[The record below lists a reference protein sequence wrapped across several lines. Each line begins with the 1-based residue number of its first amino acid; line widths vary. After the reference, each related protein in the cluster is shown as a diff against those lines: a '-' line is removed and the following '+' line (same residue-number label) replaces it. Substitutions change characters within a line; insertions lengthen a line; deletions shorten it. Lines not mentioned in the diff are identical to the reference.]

1 MGQHI
6 IGPFNLDHPF
16 AIIFTLVPAL
26 INFAIFLY
34 VSFSLPKN
42 KLTATFSLFVL
53 MLATWQLADGISH
66 NSLSSGTA
74 AQWFR
79 MSGIPTT
86 GVMVFEVFFALQLA
100 GWYRKVAPVFYYIFL
115 IIPGFLFLMQVAG
128 QLDQYEMT
136 ISPLWNWVASPKPG
150 VYTDLFYLWISLM
163 SVTTLI
169 IFLLHYLN
177 VRTINVKRQQAFL
190 LLIGFAIPVVGGI
203 ISEVLLP
210 LYFHLHS
217 IPLTTPLITTF
228 SVAALIAIKRHGL
241 LEFSPVHQWEKVL
254 KNMSEGVIISDNE
267 GMIVY
272 ANEKFCELVN
282 YSSQELLG
290 RTALSLISD
299 ETSRIIYEEATH
311 ERQSRKS
318 SQYQVLVDKKGEGQL
333 WVNANGFP
341 YLDKAGNVIGSVGVV
356 TDVTELMKT
365 QLELRKKNN
374 DLNVFF
380 YKTAHDFKTPIASMQ
395 GLLECYSKDDNIEE
409 LLHYIRLCVKNLS
422 TIVSRVSQLSV
433 IQQQKVIT
441 AEINCKEQLERLLR
455 ELENENPTFS
465 EIEIRKNI
473 ESEKMVSELFLLNSI
488 LKNLIDNGIKY
499 ADTEKNNP
507 FISISIRED
516 AGMYELIVKDNG
528 QGIPQDI
535 QEKIF
540 DMFYRGNDKSKGA
553 GLGLYIVKS
562 AVEKLN
568 GTISVKSG
576 LKEGSEFTVLLPVPG

>member
-1 MGQHI
+1 MGQHTL
-6 IGPFNLDHPF
+6 GPFNLDHPF
-16 AIIFTLVPAL
+16 AIIFTLLPAL

-53 MLATWQLADGISH
+53 MLAVWQLIEGISH
-66 NSLSSGTA
+66 NSISSETA

-79 MSGIPTT
+79 ISGIPTT

-100 GWYRKVAPVFYYIFL
+100 GWYRKVPPALYYIFL
-115 IIPGFLFLMQVAG
+115 ILPGFLFLMQVAG
-128 QLDQYEMT
+128 RLDNYDMST
-136 ISPLWNWVASPKPG
+136 SSLWNWIASPTPS
-150 VYTDLFYLWISLM
+150 VSTDLFYLWISLM
-163 SVTTLI
+163 SMTTLV
-169 IFLLHYLN
+169 IFFLHYLN
-177 VRTINVKRQQAFL
+177 VRTINIKRQQAFL
-190 LLIGFAIPVVGGI
+190 LLIGFSIPVVGGI
-203 ISEVLLP
+203 IGEMIIP
-210 LYFHLHS
+210 LYFHHAS
-217 IPLTTPLITTF
+217 IPVTTPLITAF
-228 SVAALIAIKRHGL
+228 SIAALIAIKRYGL
-241 LEFSPVHQWEKVL
+241 LEYSPIHQWEKVL

-267 GMIVY
+267 GKIVY
-272 ANEKFCELVN
+272 ANEKFCELLN
-282 YSSQELLG
+282 YSSAELMG

-299 ETSRIIYEEATH
+299 ATSRIIYEEATH
-311 ERQSRKS
+311 ERQSKTS
-318 SQYQVLVDKKGEGQL
+318 SQYQVLVDKKGDGQL

-341 YLDKAGNVIGSVGVV
+341 YLDKAGNVVGSVGVV

-395 GLLECYSKDDNIEE
+395 GLLEYYSKDDNIEE
-409 LLHYIRLCVKNLS
+409 LLHYIKLCVKNLS
-422 TIVSRVSQLSV
+422 LIVSRVSQLSV

-441 AEINCKEQLERLLR
+441 AEIDCSQQVERLLR
-455 ELENENPTFS
+455 ELENENPNFS
-465 EIEIRKNI
+465 DVKIIQNI
-473 ESEKMVSELFLLNSI
+473 ECEKIVSELFLLNSI
-488 LKNLIDNGIKY
+488 LKNLIDNSIKY
-499 ADTEKNNP
+499 ADPDKTDP
-507 FISISIRED
+507 FVSISIREH

-568 GTISVKSG
+568 GSISVKSG
-576 LKEGSEFTVLLPVPG
+576 LKEGSEFTVLLLK